1 MKTVVLE
8 VDSLTDSVAAATRAW
23 KTGKAEGAA
32 RISFA
37 SAELLWK
44 VLTAK
49 RLEILKAMTAAGGLT
64 IREIAH
70 RVGRDIKA
78 VHSDVKAL
86 QMAGVLD
93 KSPEGR
99 AIFPYDEVRVNFSWH
114 GRPHTKRVA

>member
-1 MKTVVLE
+1 MKTVILE
-8 VDSLTDSVAAATRAW
+8 VGSLTDSVAASTRAW
-23 KTGKAEGAA
+23 KTGKAESVA

-37 SAELLWK
+37 SPELLWK

-64 IREIAH
+64 VREIAR

-86 QMAGVLD
+86 QIAGVLD
-93 KSPEGR
+93 KSPKGR
-99 AIFPYDEVRVNFSWH
+99 AIFPYDEVQVSFAWH
-114 GRPHTKRVA
+114 GRPHTKRAV

>member
-1 MKTVVLE
+1 MKAVVLE
-8 VDSLTDSVAAATRAW
+8 VGSLTDSVVGATRAW
-23 KTGKAEGAA
+23 KIGKAEGAA

-49 RLEILKAMTAAGGLT
+49 RLEILKAMTGAGGLT

-114 GRPHTKRVA
+114 GRPDTKCAG

>member
-1 MKTVVLE
+1 M
-8 VDSLTDSVAAATRAW
+8 AAATRAW
-23 KTGKAEGAA
+23 KTGKAEGVA

-86 QMAGVLD
+86 QMAGVLE
-93 KSPEGR
+93 KSPKGR
-99 AIFPYDEVRVNFSWH
+99 AIFPYEEVRVNFAWQ
-114 GRPHTKRVA
+114 GRPHTKQAA